1 MIMKACN
8 GLLYAMALS
17 GALSIGS
24 ASATPSTVVATPENE
39 PSTTSIEGVWRTI
52 DDRTGFARALVKI
65 QKTPDGQ
72 YHGMITRV
80 LPRPD
85 YTPKKTCQNCPKP
98 FTDQPIE
105 GLHLLWNLHEEGSTT
120 KLVGGYII
128 DPLTGNIYNC
138 KANLSKD
145 GRRLAMRGFTDV
157 SMLGRSQT
165 WIRAAE

>member
-8 GLLYAMALS
+8 GLLFSIALS
-17 GALSIGS
+17 GALSMNTV
-24 ASATPSTVVATPENE
+24 SATPSAAITTPDTDAN
-39 PSTTSIEGVWRTI
+39 TTSIEGVWRTI

-72 YHGMITRV
+72 YQGMITRI

-105 GLHLLWNLHEEGSTT
+105 GMQLLWNLHEEGSST

-138 KANLSKD
+138 KVNLSKD

-157 SMLGRSQT
+157 SVLGRSQT